1 MKRLKFR
8 LYFLFTCII
17 VAIQSHAAKVITG
30 NTTPDNTMHIDKYL
44 CQDTILMPFNDIEN
58 VYGITVDATIIQHPE
73 NNHLVRILLQD
84 DIGKTYLIAESYK
97 EIYDADTIVFRNY
110 GMESSTLNAVSPTSI
125 KFIIKNAS
133 VKIENVK
140 ITTTNNSNM
149 RSISGYS
156 QEERDSI
163 RYKQVE
169 AIAKSINEYNQNN
182 NKWWWAGVTPL
193 SLKGYDE
200 RKRILGI
207 TDSTETGG
215 LEYYQGGIFEI
226 GEPVATSTVSR
237 SISPY
242 IDNFDWRDRHG
253 KNWITP
259 AKDQGNSPYCTSFT
273 VASVA
278 EAMINLYYNR
288 LINLD
293 LSEQNIA
300 VCASPRPN
308 PYSGGLSYQ
317 RALNYL
323 RDYGTCDEETYPFV
337 DEPDP
342 ICMSD
347 EITPQQHVT
356 FSSYNLVGET
366 ADDNIKQALIQ
377 KGPLVSGFTIYPAI
391 TPYDLNHAM
400 TLVGYKVIQAGD
412 SICQIFKYDA
422 NNNYYRLMDQHV
434 VNENDYRIGM
444 TCWIFKDNYPK
455 SRTLEGGYMYLLFHN
470 PVQMNETYSLSYPFT
485 IMNYTDNDI
494 VCEDADGDGFYFWGL
509 GNRPASCPSWVAN
522 TPDGDDSNADY
533 GPMNEYGFLESLQPD
548 NRDTIFVTSNK
559 TESNYGYKYNHICIN
574 SGATLNVTN
583 TMIMHNGATITV
595 RDGGSLIIDGGMLDN
610 ASVNLLPGSSFVV
623 KNNGSV
629 KLASGND
636 LNIPLGVN
644 AEIPYGCITPK

>member
-8 LYFLFTCII
+8 LYLLLTCMI
-17 VAIQSHAAKVITG
+17 VAMQSHAAKVVTG
-30 NTTPDNTMHIDKYL
+30 NTTTHNTLCIDKYL
-44 CQDTILMPFNDIEN
+44 CQDSILMPFNDVEN
-58 VYGITVDATIIQHPE
+58 VYGITIDATIIQHSG

-84 DIGKTYLIAESYK
+84 EAGKTYLVAESYK
-97 EIYDADTIVFRNY
+97 EIHDADTVIFRNY
-110 GMESSTLNAVSPTSI
+110 GLESSALNAISPTSI

-133 VKIENVK
+133 VRIEN
-140 ITTTNNSNM
+140 INTTASSSNM
-149 RSISGYS
+149 RGISGYS
-156 QEERDSI
+156 QEEQDSI
-163 RYKQVE
+163 RYKQIE
-169 AIAKSINEYNQNN
+169 AIAESINEYNQNN

-226 GEPVATSTVSR
+226 GEAATTSTTSR
-237 SISPY
+237 SSSPY
-242 IDNFDWRDRHG
+242 IDNFDWRERHG

-259 AKDQGNSPYCTSFT
+259 AKDQGNSGYCVAFAT
-273 VASVA
+273 VGVA
-278 EAMINLYYNR
+278 EAMVNLYYNR
-288 LINLD
+288 LLNLD
-293 LSEQNIA
+293 LSEQSLAACI
-300 VCASPRPN
+300 SSN
-308 PYSGGLSYQ
+308 PYTYIYGINMILGV
-317 RALNYL
+317 
-323 RDYGTCDEETYPFV
+323 DYMRYKGVYDEESYPFV
-337 DEPDP
+337 DDSTAQ
-342 ICMSD
+342 CRRD
-347 EITPQQHVT
+347 EITPLQHVK
-356 FSSYNLVGET
+356 FSNFNYIGGT

-377 KGPLVSGFTIYPAI
+377 KGPLISGYVTEPTTENY
-391 TPYDLNHAM
+391 LLRHAM

-412 SICQIFKYDA
+412 SICQIIKHDPE
-422 NNNYYRLMDQHV
+422 NNYYRFIDQLV
-434 VNENDYRIGM
+434 IEENDYRIGM

-455 SRTLEGGYMYLLFHN
+455 TRTLEGGYMYLLFHN
-470 PVQMNETYSLSYPFT
+470 PVQMNDTFSLSYPLT

-595 RDGGSLIIDGGMLDN
+595 RDGGSLIIDGGILDN
-610 ASVNLLPGSSFVV
+610 ASVNLLSGSSFVV

-644 AEIPYGCITPK
+644 AEIPYGCITSK